1 MCELPDVASGVRPE
15 TKPVDVKKNK
25 LCTKCFEKRVFDC
38 MLQLLNTPNTVIWR
52 HPTPVNV
59 IINLFDYHFLFVAIQ
74 EVQQQRRV
82 CIAAAQGPLNSS
94 STESSAT
101 EMKVAFQTA

>member
-38 MLQLLNTPNTVIWR
+38 MLQLLNTPNTVI
-52 HPTPVNV
+52 
-59 IINLFDYHFLFVAIQ
+59 
-74 EVQQQRRV
+74 
-82 CIAAAQGPLNSS
+82 
-94 STESSAT
+94 
-101 EMKVAFQTA
+101 